1 MTKSLKGN
9 IYYIAEAAATGV
21 PGDKSGAIRDAGAVP
36 ATAGIPSHV
45 RNVRQGYDIGVN
57 IGSRLRQ
64 AGSGRW
70 QLSASGALP
79 NGTFAYYP
87 SDNREFIMMGYSSK
101 VNGSN
106 NGILSY
112 GHSDYARRAI
122 HYNERDISANEPVML
137 RNGHWHVMSGAYVV
151 GGSIVIPSGN
161 IVTFANDEAA
171 RVSRAAPGEFAYM
184 YGNPLPAREDYDAK
198 TG

>member
-1 MTKSLKGN
+1 MTKSLKGGVH
-9 IYYIAEAAATGV
+9 YITENAATGV
-21 PGDKSGAIRDAGAVP
+21 VGDRSGAIRDAGAVP
-36 ATAGIPSHV
+36 ATAGLAAHV
-45 RNVRQGYDIGVN
+45 RNVRQGYDIGIN

-79 NGTFAYYP
+79 NGTFAYQP
-87 SDNREFIMMGYSSK
+87 TREFIMMGYSSK

-106 NGILSY
+106 NAILSF

-122 HYNERDISANEPVML
+122 HYNERDTSANVPVML
-137 RNGHWHVMSGAYVV
+137 RNGHWHVMSGAFVV
-151 GGSIVIPSGN
+151 NGSIVIPSGN

-184 YGNPLPAREDYDAK
+184 YGNPLPRQDDYDAK